1 MKKRDV
7 HMSVENM
14 SDEKMK
20 NRRPSRRTLLKGAA
34 WAAPAVT
41 LAAATP
47 AFAASPVEPSQDPAY
62 FATGGRA
69 TYPTGGGTGVFTLA
83 SLDNDNNAAV
93 MPSDT
98 ILTITPSAGANFT
111 INSVTGGTLSGPDGN
126 GVYTVTA
133 TASTTISEI
142 KVNYTL
148 GGPVGS
154 TVTFSGASASISA
167 TASHTA
173 TVQA

>member
-1 MKKRDV
+1 
-7 HMSVENM
+7 MSVENM

-47 AFAASPVEPSQDPAY
+47 AFAAASPVEPSQDPAY

-69 TYPTGGGTGVFTLA
+69 TYPTGGGTGVFTLE

-93 MPSDT
+93 MSSDT

-148 GGPVGS
+148 GGAVGS